1 MLIELRKTKDR
12 QADSPTGGPTA
23 ICRTTNHDANSDEKA
38 VNSTTPCFQWE
49 KGKSTIMIYD
59 KELIQ
64 AQ

>member
-12 QADSPTGGPTA
+12 QADSPTDGTA
-23 ICRTTNHDANSDEKA
+23 ICRTKNHDANNDEKA
-38 VNSTTPCFQWE
+38 VNSTTPCFLWE